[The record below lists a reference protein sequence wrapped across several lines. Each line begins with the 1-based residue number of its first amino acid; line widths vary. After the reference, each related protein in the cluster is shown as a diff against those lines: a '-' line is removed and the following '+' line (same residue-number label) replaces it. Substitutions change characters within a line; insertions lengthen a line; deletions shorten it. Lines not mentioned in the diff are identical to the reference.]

1 MNISNNGNIAVDRSM
16 MMEKMEQKFK
26 SADADNNGTLSKT
39 EFGDNAPKGA
49 NQEKIDKMF
58 ERLDGDKDGEISA
71 EEQQAM
77 IEHVTERM
85 ERFAGAM
92 ASGAMASGG
101 MGSGG
106 MSPGGRSDDFDSVNS
121 LLEALK
127 DSAEDENSAATN
139 SKELSMSL
147 KQFIEKYPRIDETA

>member
-1 MNISNNGNIAVDRSM
+1 MNISNNGNMAIDRSM
-16 MMEKMEQKFK
+16 IMEKMEQKFK

-39 EFGDNAPKGA
+39 EFDDNAPKGA

-58 ERLDGDKDGEISA
+58 ERLDSDKDGEISA
-71 EEQQAM
+71 AEQQAM
-77 IEHVTERM
+77 IEHVSERM
-85 ERFAGAM
+85 ERFA
-92 ASGAMASGG
+92 SGMGS

-106 MSPGGRSDDFDSVNS
+106 GSEEFDSINS

-127 DSAEDENSAATN
+127 DPAEDDNDAALTTDAHSPASDN
-139 SKELSMSL
+139 KALSMSL